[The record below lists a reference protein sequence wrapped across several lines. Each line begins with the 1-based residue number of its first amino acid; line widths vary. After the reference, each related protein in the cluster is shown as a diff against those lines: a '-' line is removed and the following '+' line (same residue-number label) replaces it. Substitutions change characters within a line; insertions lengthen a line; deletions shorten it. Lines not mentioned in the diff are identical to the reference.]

1 MTDGPDA
8 PPPHVAAALHQL
20 DDLIQMFARHP
31 DEGVQ
36 EGLVAVLRAV
46 DVLHRGALQRLGAFL
61 DERSL
66 LKEALADSHVAL
78 LFDLYGA
85 DDIED
90 DDEDERSRAE
100 AVVAM
105 VRAEVEAHGGRLEVV
120 TAEGGVVSIRL
131 AGTGPGDADS
141 TARLLDL
148 VEEALRSELPEFVRM
163 DLSPP
168 TLRPDR
174 TWEPTPVVIPLS
186 TVTRRRRA
194 DPSPPATG
202 SSGLG
207 RSSAG

>member
-66 LKEALADSHVAL
+66 LNEALADPHVAL
-78 LFDLYGA
+78 LFGLYGA
-85 DDIED
+85 DDVED
-90 DDEDERSRAE
+90 DDEEERSRAE
-100 AVVAM
+100 AVVAK
-105 VRAEVEAHGGRLEVV
+105 VRAEVEAHGGRIEVV
-120 TAEGGVVSIRL
+120 TAEGGVVTIGL
-131 AGTGPGDADS
+131 AGAGLGYSDANE
-141 TARLLDL
+141 LLAL
-148 VEEALRSELPEFVRM
+148 VEDALRAELPEFVRM
-163 DLSPP
+163 DLSTPTSRLEPP
-168 TLRPDR
+168 
-174 TWEPTPVVIPLS
+174 WEPTPVVIPLS
-186 TVTRRRRA
+186 AVNRRRRA
-194 DPSPPATG
+194 VPSPPATG

-207 RSSAG
+207 RSSTG